1 MKNIFSVLKIA
12 LVLPLIF
19 AVSCTQE
26 EKPEIVPTVSLEIVE
41 ADMTSITFNVTSTDA
56 AELAYVRLND
66 LNQVPSANAILA
78 AGVKLS
84 VPSQE
89 VVLSD
94 LTPGQVYYVAA
105 AAVSE
110 EGKYSEVQT
119 LELSTTG
126 ENCTF
131 ELTISGATQ
140 ESLLY
145 SVKPSNAATKFYAA
159 ALLAADYG
167 DASDEDIQAAVVES
181 INALATAEGVSLQD
195 YLADALMMGEQTNN
209 TISGLAIDTEYVVV
223 VYGMSE
229 EDATPTTGMA
239 KAEGKTLAEVP
250 ELTFTLTAT
259 EITTSTAHVTVT
271 PSDMEATYVWLCQAA
286 SSYPGLTADDAD
298 EIAETYV
305 ENQGMWLEQ
314 GIGLYTGSYDIPDF
328 DVMSDTDYY
337 LFAFGYTPGIGITSS
352 CELIT
357 FHTDRGYPAEDF
369 MAEIIID
376 SYTARRVVSHIVPD
390 ANFEGIYYGCTI
402 IPTAKYSEQAAE
414 DSITTA
420 ITAYYDLQI
429 EYNPGYTMEDAVSS
443 VCTHGSS
450 WFEPSGLTPD
460 TEYTIAVVAVTN
472 QGEPAKVITAT
483 CSTTPEIVADV
494 EFNNEFVAIY
504 DGYEALEAGLFTDQ
518 ASAVEEMGIAV
529 FKFERVGDPAECYY
543 YLANGD
549 YSDPEEEWK
558 TDDDLL
564 SWITT
569 NPYFY
574 SMEEGEEYAF
584 VIVDYYDAYTM
595 LGWDMTMLSVAKDDA
610 GTWSSICR
618 TLFRP
623 EYAKRG
629 DIQELVDLINEIE
642 AGTESL
648 SIKASK

>member
-1 MKNIFSVLKIA
+1 MKNIFSVFKIA

-239 KAEGKTLAEVP
+239 RVEGKTLAEVP
-250 ELTFTLTAT
+250 ELTFELSVTDV
-259 EITTSTAHVTVT
+259 TTNTAHVSVT
-271 PSDMEATYVWLCQAA
+271 PSDMEATYVWLCQPA
-286 SSYPGLTADDAD
+286 SSYPGLTEDDAD
-298 EIAETYV
+298 EIAQTYV
-305 ENQGMWLEQ
+305 DNQGMWLEQ

-337 LFAFGYTPGIGITSS
+337 LFAFGYTPGVGITSA
-352 CELIT
+352 CELT
-357 FHTDRGYPAEDF
+357 KFKTERGYPAEDF
-369 MAEIIID
+369 IAEIRID
-376 SYTARRVVSHIVPD
+376 ASTARRVVSQVVPD
-390 ANFEGIYYGCTI
+390 PNFESIYYGCTI
-402 IPTAKYSEQAAE
+402 IPTAEYTDQAAK
-414 DSITTA
+414 DSVTKA
-420 ITAYYDLQI
+420 ITDYYNFQL
-429 EYNPGYTMEDAVSS
+429 EYNPAYTMEDAVSS
-443 VCTHGSS
+443 VCYRGPA

-460 TEYTIAVVAVTN
+460 TEYTIAAVAVTN
-472 QGEPAKVITAT
+472 SGEPAKVITAT
-483 CSTTPEIVADV
+483 CSTTPEVVAEV
-494 EFNNEFVAIY
+494 EFNSTLIAVY
-504 DGYEALEAGLFTDQ
+504 DGNEALAAGLFPDSNI
-518 ASAVEEMGIAV
+518 ADKGLAV
-529 FKFERVGDPAECYY
+529 FEFERVGDPAECYY

-549 YSDPEEEWK
+549 YSDPEEEYK

-569 NPYFY
+569 NPFFTLVEESTTHVVIPVEFY
-574 SMEEGEEYAF
+574 DNYSYLG
-584 VIVDYYDAYTM
+584 YYYT
-595 LGWDMTMLSVAKDDA
+595 LLSVAKDDA
-610 GTWSSICR
+610 GTWGPICR
-618 TLFRP
+618 TMFLP
-623 EYAKRG
+623 EYSKRG
-629 DIQELVDLINEIE
+629 DIQELVDLVNEIE

>member
-1 MKNIFSVLKIA
+1 MKNIFSVFKIA

-131 ELTISGATQ
+131 ELAVKGATQ
-140 ESLLY
+140 ESIFY
-145 SVKPSNAATKFYAA
+145 NVTPSNTTTKFYVS
-159 ALLAADYG
+159 ALLAAEYG
-167 DASDEDIQAAVVES
+167 NASDEDIQAAVAES
-181 INALATAEGVSLQD
+181 LEALASADGVSLQE
-195 YLADALMMGEQTNN
+195 YLAGALMSGEQTNN
-209 TISGLAIDTEYVVV
+209 SISGLAVDTEYIVV

-314 GIGLYTGSYDIPDF
+314 GMGLYTGSYDIPDF

-337 LFAFGYTPGIGITSS
+337 LFAFGYTPGVGITSA

-357 FHTDRGYPAEDF
+357 FRTDRGYPAEDF

-376 SYTARRVVSHIVPD
+376 SYTARRVVSQIVPD

-402 IPTAKYSEQAAE
+402 IPTAEYSEQAAE

-420 ITAYYDLQI
+420 ITAYFDLQI

-483 CSTTPEIVADV
+483 CSTTPETVADV

-504 DGYEALEAGLFTDQ
+504 DGNEAIEAGLFTDQ
-518 ASAVEEMGIAV
+518 ASAAKNKGIAV
-529 FKFERVGDPAECYY
+529 FKFERVGDPAGCYY
-543 YLANGD
+543 YNANGD
-549 YSDPEEEWK
+549 YSNPEEDFK

-574 SMEEGEEYAF
+574 SMEEGDEYAF
-584 VIVDYYDAYTM
+584 VIVDYYDVAPY
-595 LGWDMTMLSVAKDDA
+595 LGYYYTMLSVAKDDA
-610 GTWSSICR
+610 GTWGAICR
-618 TLFRP
+618 TKFLP
-623 EYAKRG
+623 EYSKRG
-629 DIQELVDLINEIE
+629 DIQELVDLVNEIE